1 MLLELANHRDQIL
14 ADEGIKPASDVR
26 SLEIEGWVDTGAA
39 RLVLPKMVTDSL
51 GLPTVGTTGVK
62 FADGR
67 RSTRD
72 VVGEVWLRMG
82 GREGVFTAIVE
93 PNRDDA
99 LIGAIVL
106 EELDMLA
113 DPIDGTCHPRDPDMV
128 VSEIE

>member
-14 ADEGIKPASDVR
+14 ADEGIKSADEVR
-26 SLEIEGWVDTGAA
+26 SHELAGRVDTDAA
-39 RLVLPKMVTDSL
+39 KLVLPKAVTDAL
-51 GLPTVGTTGVK
+51 GLPKVGTTGVK

-72 VVGEVWLRMG
+72 AVGEGWLRMQ

-93 PNRDDA
+93 PGRDDA

-106 EELDMLA
+106 EEFAMLA
-113 DPIDGTCHPRDPDMV
+113 GPVGGTCHPRDPNRV